1 MMVTLEMIERI
12 FMLTKKALLHFCL
25 ALAVVARTATSA
37 KADSLF
43 VGSQA
48 GMCCFDVNLH
58 QVNSTDMQVTVSLTN
73 GAQYFVSSGGGNHPG
88 FAFNLDGAPT
98 ISISGLSSPWTAGD
112 INLSSTGTNGP
123 ALGTFNY
130 FIDNPGNGANAH
142 NDGPLVFT
150 ITNTLGISYDDF
162 VANNSGYYFAADIMN
177 SAGRTGESAI
187 SDPGT
192 MSAVPEPS
200 SLILLGTGILGAAG
214 AIRRKLAA

>member
-1 MMVTLEMIERI
+1 MKGF
-12 FMLTKKALLHFCL
+12 FMLTKKSLFHVCL
-25 ALAVVARTATSA
+25 AFAVVALTATSA

-43 VGSQA
+43 TGSQA

-58 QVNSTDMQVTVSLTN
+58 QVDSNNMQVTVSLTN
-73 GAQYFVSSGGGNHPG
+73 GAQYFVNTGSGNHPG

-112 INLSSTGTNGP
+112 VNLTSTGTNGP

-130 FIDNPGNGANAH
+130 FIDNPGNGASAH

-150 ITNTLGISYDDF
+150 ITNTLGIDYDDF
-162 VANNSGYYFAADIMN
+162 VANGSGYYFAADIMN

-192 MSAVPEPS
+192 ISSVPEPS

-214 AIRRKLAA
+214 AIRRRLAA